1 MKMCTDSGR
10 YGGLSSGLL
19 PGMLSG
25 LLSGLAS
32 RLASWLASGLSVG
45 RAGLLLG
52 ALWAALWSP
61 AAWAFDLKELGAL
74 LGQQRNAEARFT
86 EERFVSGLDQPL
98 RSSGTLSFTAPDRFA
113 RQTLEPRAESMLVEG
128 NNVTLKRGGRTR
140 QMTLDAV
147 PEATALL
154 EALRGTLSGDLALL
168 QKSYQ
173 ARLLGNA
180 TRWRLTLTPLAQ
192 RLGTQVKQLE
202 IEGQGPNLK
211 SVEVQLAG
219 GDRSVMTIEPLAGA
233 GTPR

>member
-19 PGMLSG
+19 TGLLSGMLSG

-52 ALWAALWSP
+52 ALWSP

-219 GDRSVMTIEPLAGA
+219 GDRSVMTIEPLAST